1 VKAVRILIVSLAATT
16 VLATLSVV
24 ALAAPNA
31 VGLAASPDAGA
42 AEAEYCPPGEKAS
55 RQAAVKR
62 YTRQLLPARTRY
74 FKTHRS
80 AKQRRAFVKKQQA
93 QLKALQRLVAAC
105 S

>member
-1 VKAVRILIVSLAATT
+1 MKAVRILIVSVAAAT
-16 VLATLSVV
+16 VLASLSVV

-31 VGLAASPDAGA
+31 IGLAASPNAGA
-42 AEAEYCPPGEKAS
+42 AEGQYCPPAEKAA

-62 YTRQLLPARTRY
+62 YTRQLPPARTKY
-74 FKTHRS
+74 FRTHRS
-80 AKQRRAFVKKQQA
+80 AKLRRAFVKKQQA